1 MNERPIDPRALNV
14 RGFCADA
21 ASSGGRWPLAGL
33 GRLLDS
39 LFVAPAAEDNA
50 DWQAQGSLVPAAG
63 SEPEIWLHLRASAVV
78 TLQCQRCLKEMQQT
92 LTVDRRFRF
101 VRSEEEA
108 ERLDETSEDDVL
120 VLQPRLDLQDLLE
133 DELILAL
140 PLVARHEGDC
150 PEPLPMPADELEDE
164 GPASNPFAALA
175 ALAALRG
182 RGGAK

>member
-1 MNERPIDPRALNV
+1 MKERPIDPHALHV
-14 RGFCADA
+14 SSFSADA
-21 ASSGGRWPLAGL
+21 ASCSGRWPLAGL

-39 LFVAPAAEDNA
+39 LYESPTPEDGV
-50 DWQAQGSLVPAAG
+50 DWQAQGSQLPATG
-63 SEPEIWLHLRASAVV
+63 GEPEIWLQLRGTASV
-78 TLQCQRCLKEMQQT
+78 TLQCQRCLKAVRQP
-92 LTVDRRFRF
+92 LSVDRRFRF

-120 VLQPRLDLQDLLE
+120 VLQPRLDLQELLE

-150 PEPLPMPADELEDE
+150 PDPLPLPTDDLEDE
-164 GPASNPFAALA
+164 EPAPNPFA

-182 RGGAK
+182 RGGVK